1 MANNITIEHLLLLL
15 YIVVIYFVRRKLHQ
29 KTMSKY
35 NAPELNIDIF
45 SFFFTLLSVTDIQLL
60 YPVVCFVITSY
71 DNIIK

>member
-45 SFFFTLLSVTDIQLL
+45 SFFLPFYQ
-60 YPVVCFVITSY
+60 
-71 DNIIK
+71 